1 MQLIVE
7 SRFIKIAHSKLI

>member
-7 SRFIKIAHSKLI
+7 SRLIKIAHKKPI